1 VSLGS
6 WCPLVPFKLALL
18 RRAGAPCVKPCV
30 KALCQ
35 SLVSSKLW
43 VNQALAGS
51 SNTAVTPRVWHLHS
65 SLLAHHSN
73 TRAARA
79 SLHAQADTQQLPS
92 ASTAHG
98 SASARKGET
107 ECESGREEELERAS
121 ERARKKRRK
130 SLLGTILQER
140 VVQGVA
146 ACGRRDMQGMP
157 DLDVRDPRRGIAGT
171 ARGELGARMLGL
183 VAGSDSCLDLA
194 PRCLSC
200 KSLSACLASSRSHA
214 T

>member
-18 RRAGAPCVKPCV
+18 RRAGAPCVKALCQSLVSKPCV

-35 SLVSSKLW
+35 SLVSKPCVKALCQSFVSKPCVKALCQSFVSSKLC

-79 SLHAQADTQQLPS
+79 PLHAQADTQQLPP

-130 SLLGTILQER
+130 SLLGTILQ
-140 VVQGVA
+140 
-146 ACGRRDMQGMP
+146 
-157 DLDVRDPRRGIAGT
+157 
-171 ARGELGARMLGL
+171 
-183 VAGSDSCLDLA
+183 
-194 PRCLSC
+194 
-200 KSLSACLASSRSHA
+200 
-214 T
+214 

>member
-1 VSLGS
+1 MPSPGLPPGDALDPRWGSSCVPWWLVSLCS
-6 WCPLVPFKLALL
+6 WCPLVVGVPWFLL
-18 RRAGAPCVKPCV
+18 SWLSSAEPVLLVSSLVSKPCV

-35 SLVSSKLW
+35 VSLVSSKLC

-79 SLHAQADTQQLPS
+79 PLHAQADTQQLPS

-130 SLLGTILQER
+130 SLLGTILQ
-140 VVQGVA
+140 
-146 ACGRRDMQGMP
+146 
-157 DLDVRDPRRGIAGT
+157 
-171 ARGELGARMLGL
+171 
-183 VAGSDSCLDLA
+183 
-194 PRCLSC
+194 
-200 KSLSACLASSRSHA
+200 
-214 T
+214 